1 MAELQDNLYHYPV
14 IVIAYNSPSL
24 GANIYNLYFFFD
36 K

>member
-1 MAELQDNLYHYPV
+1 MAELQGNLYHYL
-14 IVIAYNSPSL
+14 VIAITYNSPSL